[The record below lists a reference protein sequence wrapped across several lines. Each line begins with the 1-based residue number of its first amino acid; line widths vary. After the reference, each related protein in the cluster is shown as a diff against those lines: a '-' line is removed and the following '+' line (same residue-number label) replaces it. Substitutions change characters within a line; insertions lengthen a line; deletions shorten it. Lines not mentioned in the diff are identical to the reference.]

1 MQSSMLKHITEDFGN
16 GGTIDGDLTISGD
29 LTVSGGGSLSFD
41 EIIEG
46 TQVIDVTSTE
56 ALLVRKNGDGGE
68 IFTVDTTNSAVEVG
82 GHLTLPDASGSGGVL
97 KLGASED
104 IQIYHDGSNSYLDH
118 LNTGDLKIRSLKHG
132 GDIVFHTEA
141 SDGTQSASAL
151 VVSSTGSVGIGAS
164 TSPLSKLHI
173 KGSSTGAVQAFIH
186 NSNGATN
193 SSTELVFGNW
203 SGAIPTG
210 TGNPGP
216 QAKISAIN
224 INASSANSVLAFST
238 YNSSGALNEVMRIT
252 DTQKVGIG
260 TSSTSGKLTIA
271 NGVASAPLTITASN
285 SYIQLGSG
293 DYGSGG
299 LGKFMIGFGYTDT
312 LTNTH
317 SPAYIGFEETSTAG
331 DTKGDLTFYTR
342 NVVTDTAPTERL
354 RIDEIGNMGLGMT
367 PSSRLSIKANG
378 DTSTVLDIHGR
389 SSDDYAI
396 ISFKE
401 NASQTVKGQIKVDG
415 SDSMIFRTGP
425 STDALTITSGN
436 TATFAGA
443 IISGGV
449 IHVPTGHPIYLDG
462 GSNTYIYES
471 TADTMS
477 FVTNSGIRFALDN
490 NSRIS
495 LSNKS
500 GSGTNNTLFGYL
512 SGNDIA
518 SGGNYNSFYGHLSGT
533 EITTGEKN
541 TMLGAF
547 AGYTSLLPDKCV
559 LVGYNAG
566 GSGVMTAA
574 ADGTVAVGMNALS
587 NLTSGANNL
596 AIGFEALDAC
606 NTGASNIAV
615 GSGALGALT
624 DAVANVAMGLGA
636 LGTNVSGNYN
646 TAFGHQALQTFN
658 ADVDANNVAVGINAL
673 QASNTGTNNTVVG
686 AFSGDA
692 VTSQSNLVLIG
703 SDAGGAINNNAA
715 DGTVAIGRSALASL
729 TSGTK
734 STAVGFEALKANTIG
749 HENTAFGYNAL
760 MTNVDGDSNTA
771 IGGDSLKIYEP
782 ADGVGQNTALGF
794 QSGDALVT
802 GSANTLIG
810 FRADTD
816 DNAGVNQTVIGSTAQ
831 GQADN
836 SVTLGNADVTAV
848 YMAQDSGATVHCAG
862 IKFDASGEVLG
873 DYEEGEH
880 TTAITGATSGSWVL
894 DSAQNKL
901 SYTKIGRMVTVV
913 GKFETDSGSG
923 AGSLRISLPFTSAN
937 LTSGAGIAIGSITIN
952 RYGSTSI
959 ATQIT
964 PIIFEGTNYINVQ
977 YHNTDGTSNE
987 GYVQANDIDAIFEG
1001 QLSIT
1006 YFTD

>member
-1 MQSSMLKHITEDFGN
+1 MGQTNVKNLGN
-16 GGTIDGDLTISGD
+16 GGTMDGDVTITGD
-29 LTVSGGGSLSFD
+29 LTVSGGIGLSLS
-41 EIIEG
+41 EVIEG
-46 TQVIDVTSTE
+46 TSTIDVTSTE
-56 ALLVRKNGDGGE
+56 ALLVRKNGDGGD
-68 IFTVDTTNSAVEVG
+68 ILTVDTNTPLIKMG
-82 GHLTLPDASGSGGVL
+82 GNLTFTHDVATISSTTGLLQFRILETGQDMLFDAGGDFKFRDTDDSNATRLTIASG
-97 KLGASED
+97 
-104 IQIYHDGSNSYLDH
+104 
-118 LNTGDLKIRSLKHG
+118 TGNAT
-132 GDIVFHTEA
+132 FA
-141 SDGTQSASAL
+141 
-151 VVSSTGSVGIGAS
+151 GSVGIG
-164 TSPLSKLHI
+164 TSPSDTLHLSASVPIIRLTDSDTNDYHRIYGSNGGLYFDADKGNSV
-173 KGSSTGAVQAFIH
+173 GSSVMG
-186 NSNGATN
+186 
-193 SSTELVFGNW
+193 FGVDDSRVMTLL
-203 SGAIPTG
+203 SGG
-210 TGNPGP
+210 
-216 QAKISAIN
+216 KI
-224 INASSANSVLAFST
+224 
-238 YNSSGALNEVMRIT
+238 
-252 DTQKVGIG
+252 GIG
-260 TSSTSGKLTIA
+260 TVSPSGKLTLS
-271 NGVASAPLTITASN
+271 NGSASAPLTITASN

-317 SPAYIGFEETSTAG
+317 SPAYIGFEETSTSG

-354 RIDEIGNMGLGMT
+354 RIDATGNMGLGMT

-389 SSDDYAI
+389 SSDDFAI

-415 SDSMIFRTGP
+415 SDSMIFRTGA

-443 IISGGV
+443 ITSGGN
-449 IHVPTGHPIYLDG
+449 ISIPSGNLLYLDG
-462 GSNTYIYES
+462 TSNTYIYES

-477 FVTNSGIRFALDN
+477 FATNSGIRFQLDN

-495 LSNKS
+495 LSNNS
-500 GSGTNNTLFGYL
+500 GSGTNNTLFGKL
-512 SGNDIA
+512 AGNDIA
-518 SGGNYNSFYGHLSGT
+518 SGGNNNSFYGHLAGT

-606 NTGASNIAV
+606 NTGVSNIAV

-692 VTSQSNLVLIG
+692 VTTQSNLVLIG
-703 SDAGGAINNNAA
+703 SDAGGAISNNAA

-729 TSGTK
+729 TSATK
-734 STAVGFEALKANTIG
+734 STAVGFEALKGNTIG

-873 DYEEGEH
+873 DYEEG
-880 TTAITGATSGSWVL
+880 TYTVTLTPSGSGSITV
-894 DSAQNKL
+894 DSTYDTA
-901 SYTKIGRMVTVV
+901 SYTKIGRQVTVMGHV
-913 GKFETDSGSG
+913 DSSAISSPEGFIKVNVPFTIGDGAELSQRGSGSVFIYNSSANIQDFGVFMAEGEAFFRVYLTTG
-923 AGSLRISLPFTSAN
+923 AGLGSTSAN
-937 LTSGAGIAIGSITIN
+937 QIDA
-952 RYGSTSI
+952 STSI
-959 ATQIT
+959 QFA
-964 PIIFEGTNYINVQ
+964 V
-977 YHNTDGTSNE
+977 
-987 GYVQANDIDAIFEG
+987 
-1001 QLSIT
+1001 T
-1006 YFTD
+1006 YFV